1 MIHAKDIRENYIRN
15 YPSAFCPGCG
25 DGMVLNAMS
34 RAVEKNDI
42 DRKKVVAVSGIGC
55 AAWIPSPYWKVDT
68 LHTTHGRAIP
78 HATGLKVGNK
88 DLEVMVVSGDG
99 DCAGIGGNHL
109 LHAARNN
116 IDLNVLMVNNG
127 LYAMTGGQVAPTT
140 EHGERTLTTPY
151 GNPSQGID
159 ICNVVKH
166 AGASHVARWTTYH
179 MNELIKEIEKAM
191 DTKGMSFIEILS
203 QCPTRTGKKEGLS
216 GVDMLEWY
224 KDNTTKDKDGEGIFV
239 GEIHYIKRP
248 ELTEEIYKQIIEQ
261 GGEPKC

>member
-1 MIHAKDIRENYIRN
+1 MINAKTIREKYVKN

-34 RAVEKNDI
+34 RAVENSKRD
-42 DRKKVVAVSGIGC
+42 KEKVVAVSGIGC
-55 AAWIPSPYWKVDT
+55 AAWIPSPYWRVDT

-78 HATGLKVGNK
+78 HATGLKLGNK

-116 IDLNVLMVNNG
+116 INLNVLMINNG

-140 EHGERTLTTPY
+140 DFGEETLTTPY
-151 GNPSQGID
+151 GNPASGLEIAE
-159 ICNVVKH
+159 VVKA

-179 MNELIKEIEKAM
+179 MNELIEEIEKAI
-191 DTKGMSFIEILS
+191 DKVGFSFIEVLS
-203 QCPTRTGKKEGLS
+203 QCPTRTGKKEGMT

-224 KDNTTKDKDGEGIFV
+224 KDNTSKDKESDKIYV
-239 GEIHYIKRP
+239 GELQNIDKP
-248 ELTEEIYKQIIEQ
+248 ELTEEIYKQIEEQ
-261 GGEPKC
+261 GGVPR

>member
-1 MIHAKDIRENYIRN
+1 MIHGKEIKEKYVRN

-34 RAVEKNDI
+34 RAVESKGVEKDDI
-42 DRKKVVAVSGIGC
+42 VAVSGIGC

-78 HATGLKVGNK
+78 HATGVKVADR
-88 DLEVMVVSGDG
+88 DLEVFVVSGDG

-116 IDLNVLMVNNG
+116 IDITVLMINNG

-140 EHGERTLTTPY
+140 KHGEKTITTPY
-151 GNPSQGID
+151 GNPAHGFDVAS
-159 ICNVVKH
+159 VVKA

-179 MNELIKEIEKAM
+179 MNELVSELEKAI
-191 DTKGMSFIEILS
+191 DKKGMSFIEIMS
-203 QCPTRTGKKEGLS
+203 QCPTRTGKKKGMSALKMLDWCKESTSKDPESDKLYVGTI
-216 GVDMLEWY
+216 VDEEL
-224 KDNTTKDKDGEGIFV
+224 
-239 GEIHYIKRP
+239 P
-248 ELTEEIYKQIIEQ
+248 ELTDEIYEQIEQ
-261 GGEPKC
+261 LGGELR